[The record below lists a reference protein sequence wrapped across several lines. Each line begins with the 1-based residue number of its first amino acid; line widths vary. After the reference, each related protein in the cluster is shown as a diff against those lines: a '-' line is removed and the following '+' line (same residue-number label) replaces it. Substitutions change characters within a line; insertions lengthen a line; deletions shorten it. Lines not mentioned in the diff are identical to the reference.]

1 MSRVLDA
8 VAPPRMGRSF
18 RWLLASSWVTNIGD
32 GLALAAGPLLVA
44 DQTDSA
50 FLVALAALL
59 QRLPWLLF
67 GLWAGAIADRHDRRL
82 LVRLANAVRA
92 GVLVMLALAI
102 VGDVVSIAVVLPVMF
117 LLGTAETFADTATST
132 LVPMLVPRDD
142 LVVANSRIQAGLVT
156 ANQLVG
162 PPLGA
167 VLYAAGTA
175 VPFVSQSVLVLLG
188 VVLVGRIAAT
198 PRVREGSGHLRR
210 DVAEGFRWLL
220 AHPPIRTLTLVI
232 VTFNVTWGAAWSVLV
247 LYARDHLGMGEVGYG
262 LLTTA
267 MAIGGVIATLGFD
280 ALHRRVPMALLMR
293 VCLTLEVLTHLAFAV
308 TTSGAVALVIMFVFG
323 SYAFVWG
330 AVSQAIRQRAVPIEL
345 QGRIASVYMV
355 GVFLGIVIGQAI
367 GGWIAEV
374 WGLTAPFWFAF
385 AGSGLTL
392 ALVWSRLTN
401 IAHLDA
407 HAAPSAS
414 TAPDVATEPT
424 ADRA

>member
-1 MSRVLDA
+1 MGRFLDT
-8 VAPPRMGRSF
+8 VAPPRIGKSF

-67 GLWAGAIADRHDRRL
+67 GLWAGAIADRHDRRMI
-82 LVRLANAVRA
+82 VRLANATRA
-92 GVLVMLALAI
+92 GVLVMLCLAI
-102 VGDVVSIAVVLPVMF
+102 VSDVVSITIVLPVMF

-156 ANQLVG
+156 ANQLAG

-167 VLYAAGTA
+167 VLYAAGTV
-175 VPFVSQSVLVLLG
+175 VPFASQAVLVLFG
-188 VVLVGRIAAT
+188 VALVGRIGAT

-210 DVAEGFRWLL
+210 DVAEGVRWLL

-247 LYARDHLGMGEVGYG
+247 LYARDHLEMGEVGYG

-267 MAIGGVIATLGFD
+267 AAVGGIIATLGFD
-280 ALHRRVPMALLMR
+280 ALHRRVPMAVLMKT
-293 VCLTLEVLTHLAFAV
+293 CLTLEVGTHLAFAL
-308 TTSGAVALVIMFVFG
+308 TTRGPVALAIMFVFG
-323 SYAFVWG
+323 CYAFVWG
-330 AVSQAIRQRAVPIEL
+330 AISQAIRQRAVPTEL
-345 QGRIASVYMV
+345 QGRIASVYLV

-392 ALVWSRLTN
+392 VVVWPQLGR

-407 HAAPSAS
+407 Q
-414 TAPDVATEPT
+414 V
-424 ADRA
+424 